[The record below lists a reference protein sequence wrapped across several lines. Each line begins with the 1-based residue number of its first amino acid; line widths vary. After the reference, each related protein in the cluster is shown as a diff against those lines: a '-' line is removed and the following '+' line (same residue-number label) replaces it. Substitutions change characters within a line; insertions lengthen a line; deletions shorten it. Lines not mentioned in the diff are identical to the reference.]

1 MRREKSILG
10 NVARYQ
16 REISTVR
23 EKGNERGYLHAGKRQ
38 AVAGEAFFHECGTQI
53 DMPTWQHR
61 RDARNCRIEAGAKLA
76 SGKIVEVQ
84 LATNGRQ
91 REGGRPHPPVTIGP
105 PRVVRAMTLT
115 APAVRRRL
123 RALAVP
129 GNVAILRRF
138 FKTGPG
144 EYGEASPHAANRAA
158 LRDRAVSRV
167 RAQAVPDRSG
177 LNVELFHQLIAAV
190 SLMKCSA
197 PSPTPI

>member
-1 MRREKSILG
+1 
-10 NVARYQ
+10 
-16 REISTVR
+16 
-23 EKGNERGYLHAGKRQ
+23 
-38 AVAGEAFFHECGTQI
+38 
-53 DMPTWQHR
+53 
-61 RDARNCRIEAGAKLA
+61 
-76 SGKIVEVQ
+76 
-84 LATNGRQ
+84 
-91 REGGRPHPPVTIGP
+91 
-105 PRVVRAMTLT
+105 MTLT

-177 LNVELFHQLIAAV
+177 LNVELLHQLKDRSRVLDEVLGAITY
-190 SLMKCSA
+190 SHLSA
-197 PSPTPI
+197 TIGSTRVARRAGR